1 MTRRSF
7 TAVGSVVTARAFL
20 IGLGYSFGRRRV
32 RVVPPVGEFLP
43 PVGLLPDRPWSS
55 RGGTASPARGT
66 TRCLKI
72 AYCGEVA
79 QRPDPKHDPSA
90 EPISVLI
97 VDDDEIVRVG
107 LRMILSGA
115 SDITVTAEASGGRG
129 AVELA
134 ADLDPDVILMDIR
147 MGDMDGIEAT
157 RLITAGSSRAKVV
170 ILTTFDVRDHV
181 YEALRA
187 GASGF
192 LVKRTAPD
200 ELLHAV
206 RSAAAGDALLSPSVT
221 RMILEQFT
229 APSPE
234 TSSPELE
241 RLTPRELDVLVEVAH
256 GYSNSEIA
264 ERLSVAESTIKTHLK
279 RVLLKLDVRD
289 RVQAV
294 VFAYD
299 NGLVSPGDTNVSRQ
313 E

>member
-1 MTRRSF
+1 MSSPRGT
-7 TAVGSVVTARAFL
+7 
-20 IGLGYSFGRRRV
+20 
-32 RVVPPVGEFLP
+32 
-43 PVGLLPDRPWSS
+43 GLLP
-55 RGGTASPARGT
+55 RGT
-66 TRCLKI
+66 TQRPEI
-72 AYCGEVA
+72 AYGGEMA
-79 QRPDPKHDPSA
+79 QRLDPEQDPDG

-107 LRMILSGA
+107 LRMILGGA
-115 SDITVTAEASGGRG
+115 SDVTVVAEAANGHS

-157 RLITAGSSRAKVV
+157 RLIAAGSSRGRVL
-170 ILTTFDVRDHV
+170 ILTTFDVRTHV
-181 YEALRA
+181 DEALRA

-206 RSAAAGDALLSPSVT
+206 RTIAAGDALLSPSVT

-229 APSPE
+229 SPSPE
-234 TSSPELE
+234 TSSPDLE
-241 RLTPRELDVLVEVAH
+241 RLTPRELDVLVEVGH
-256 GYSNSEIA
+256 GYSNTEIA
-264 ERLSVAESTIKTHLK
+264 ERLGVAESTIKTHLK
-279 RVLLKLDVRD
+279 RLLVKLGLRD

-299 NGLVSPGDTNVSRQ
+299 NGLVSPGDTNVSHQ

>member
-1 MTRRSF
+1 M
-7 TAVGSVVTARAFL
+7 
-20 IGLGYSFGRRRV
+20 
-32 RVVPPVGEFLP
+32 
-43 PVGLLPDRPWSS
+43 
-55 RGGTASPARGT
+55 
-66 TRCLKI
+66 
-72 AYCGEVA
+72 A
-79 QRPDPKHDPSA
+79 QRPDPEHDPDA

-115 SDITVTAEASGGRG
+115 SDVTVVAEATSGHR

-134 ADLDPDVILMDIR
+134 TDLDPDVILMDIR

-181 YEALRA
+181 YDALHA

-192 LVKRTAPD
+192 LIKRTAPD

-229 APSPE
+229 APTTE
-234 TSSPELE
+234 TTFPDLE
-241 RLTPRELDVLVEVAH
+241 RLTPRELAVLVEVGH
-256 GYSNSEIA
+256 GYSNKEIA
-264 ERLSVAESTIKTHLK
+264 ERLFVAESTIKTHLK
-279 RVLLKLDVRD
+279 RLLLKLGLRD

-299 NGLVSPGDTNVSRQ
+299 NGLVSPGDTNVSHQ

>member
-1 MTRRSF
+1 M
-7 TAVGSVVTARAFL
+7 A
-20 IGLGYSFGRRRV
+20 
-32 RVVPPVGEFLP
+32 E
-43 PVGLLPDRPWSS
+43 
-55 RGGTASPARGT
+55 
-66 TRCLKI
+66 
-72 AYCGEVA
+72 
-79 QRPDPKHDPSA
+79 RPDPEHDGGS
-90 EPISVLI
+90 ISVLI

-107 LRMILSGA
+107 LRMILGEA
-115 SDITVTAEASGGRG
+115 SDVTVVAEATGGRR

-147 MGDMDGIEAT
+147 MGDIDGIEAT
-157 RLITAGSSRAKVV
+157 RQITAGSSRARVI

-229 APSPE
+229 VPSPE
-234 TSSPELE
+234 TSLPDLEL
-241 RLTPRELDVLVEVAH
+241 LTPRELDVLVEVGH
-256 GYSNSEIA
+256 GYSNTEIA
-264 ERLSVAESTIKTHLK
+264 ERLFVAESTVKTHLK
-279 RVLLKLDVRD
+279 RLLGKLDLRD

-299 NGLVSPGDTNVSRQ
+299 NGLVSPGDTNVSHQ

>member
-1 MTRRSF
+1 M
-7 TAVGSVVTARAFL
+7 
-20 IGLGYSFGRRRV
+20 
-32 RVVPPVGEFLP
+32 
-43 PVGLLPDRPWSS
+43 
-55 RGGTASPARGT
+55 
-66 TRCLKI
+66 
-72 AYCGEVA
+72 A
-79 QRPDPKHDPSA
+79 QRLDPEQDPDG

-97 VDDDEIVRVG
+97 VDDDEIVRIG
-107 LRMILSGA
+107 LRMILGGA
-115 SDITVTAEASGGRG
+115 SDVTVVAEATNGHS

-157 RLITAGSSRAKVV
+157 RLIAAGSSRARVL
-170 ILTTFDVRDHV
+170 ILTTFDVRNHV
-181 YEALRA
+181 DEALRA

-206 RSAAAGDALLSPSVT
+206 RTIAAGDALLSPSVT

-229 APSPE
+229 
-234 TSSPELE
+234 SSITGNLHPHDLE
-241 RLTPRELDVLVEVAH
+241 RLTARELDVLVEVGH
-256 GYSNSEIA
+256 GYSNTEIA
-264 ERLSVAESTIKTHLK
+264 ERLCVAESTIKTHLK
-279 RVLLKLDVRD
+279 RLLLKLGLRD

-299 NGLVSPGDTNVSRQ
+299 NGLVSPGDTNVSHQ